1 MRIGRRRS
9 VVLPLLL
16 PLALAAACKKE
27 GEEGKAKGA
36 KAGTT
41 SKTAMKGDE
50 GAPKLE
56 LFVMSQCPYG
66 TQAVDAVA
74 EVKKQLGS
82 AFALDIQYIGDG
94 SAGNLKSMHG
104 EAEVKGDLV
113 QVCAIEHAPD
123 QALDLMVCQNKNARQ
138 VATNWKDCA
147 GEVGIDA
154 DELASCM
161 DGEEGQKL
169 LAASF
174 ATAKK
179 RGADASPTIF
189 LDGKPYEG
197 GRKPR
202 DMVRAICGAT
212 KKGSEP
218 AACKNIPVP
227 PKVSA
232 IFLSDSRCAE
242 CNIKPLERQ
251 LKGVLAGLEVTHVDY
266 NTDAGKALY
275 KELVAAGTGFKTLPA
290 VLLGPEVEKDTEA
303 YPEISRFLKPVGE
316 YRELAIGGKFD
327 PTAEICGSDGVDDD
341 GNGKADCADAACKA
355 ELSCRPKRPKQL
367 DLFVMSMC
375 PYGAKA
381 MIATKELLDHFGND
395 VALNVHFIGDSQDG
409 ELKSLHGQPEVD
421 EDIRERCAIEKYK
434 QPKKYMGYLACRSRD
449 YKNPE
454 WKTCATESGLDP
466 AVIQACFDGEGK
478 KLVADSF
485 AVAESMK
492 IGSSPTFIVNNTRTF
507 NAIAVG
513 PLAKQFCQDNPK
525 LAGCKSE
532 IVSAEPAPAAG
543 GQGAAEQQGGQ
554 CN

>member
-1 MRIGRRRS
+1 MSIGCRRL
-9 VVLPLLL
+9 VVPSLVL

-27 GEEGKAKGA
+27 GEGDKSSAGKGGTSTATA
-36 KAGTT
+36 LAG
-41 SKTAMKGDE
+41 DP

-66 TQAVDAVA
+66 TQVVDAA
-74 EVKKQLGS
+74 HEVKKQLG
-82 AFALDIQYIGDG
+82 AGFALDIQYIGGGKPG
-94 SAGNLKSMHG
+94 SLTSMHG
-104 EAEVKGDLV
+104 ENEVKGDLV
-113 QVCAIEHAPD
+113 QVCAIKHAPD
-123 QALDLMVCQNKNARQ
+123 KALDLMVCQNKNARA
-138 VATNWKDCA
+138 VATNWKECA

-154 DELASCM
+154 DTLASCM
-161 DGEEGQKL
+161 DGDEGQTL

-174 ATAKK
+174 DAARK

-197 GRKPR
+197 GRRPR
-202 DMVRAICGAT
+202 DMVRAICGAS

-218 AACKNIPVP
+218 AACKNLPVP

-242 CNIKPLERQ
+242 CDIKPLERQ
-251 LKGVLAGLEVTHVDY
+251 LKGVVAGLEVTHVDY
-266 NTDAGKALY
+266 SSEAGKALY
-275 KELVAAGTGFKTLPA
+275 KELVAEGTGFKHLPA
-290 VLLGPEVEKDTEA
+290 ILLGPEVEKDTEA
-303 YPEISRFLKPVGE
+303 YAEINRFLKPLGE

-327 PTAEICGSDGVDDD
+327 PTAEICGNQGVDDD

-381 MIATKELLDHFGND
+381 MIATKELIDHFGND
-395 VALNVHFIGDSQDG
+395 VALNVYFIGDSQDG

-421 EDIRERCAIEKYK
+421 EDIRERCAIARYK

-449 YKNPE
+449 YKNTD
-454 WKTCATESGLDP
+454 WQSCATAAGLDP
-466 AVIQACFDGEGK
+466 AVIQACFEGEGK
-478 KLVADSF
+478 KLLSDSF

-507 NAIAVG
+507 NAIALG
-513 PLAKQFCQDNPK
+513 PLAKQFCQDNPG

-532 IVSAEPAPAAG
+532 IVTAEPEPAA
-543 GQGAAEQQGGQ
+543 AAQEQQGAQ